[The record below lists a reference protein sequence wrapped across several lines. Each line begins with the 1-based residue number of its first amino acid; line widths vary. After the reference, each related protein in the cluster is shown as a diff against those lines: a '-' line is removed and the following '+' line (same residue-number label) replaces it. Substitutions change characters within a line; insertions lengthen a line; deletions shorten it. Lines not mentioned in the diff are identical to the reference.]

1 MRPIQEF
8 VETELRTSIQQLT
21 GDALPDASSGPSSP
35 FSSSPPSS
43 KSTQRS
49 PTYSSRYVE
58 RDHHV
63 PSTGAATKSA
73 MEQGRAACAVASGSG
88 ARVGLIVD
96 ERGEG
101 SVRQIRLPPQDQ
113 HALTGKDNTG
123 DVDGS
128 RARGGAEAVYGKGPM
143 ISSMSTSP
151 VSSYVSAGKMV
162 V

>member
-113 HALTGKDNTG
+113 HASAALLHR
-123 DVDGS
+123 
-128 RARGGAEAVYGKGPM
+128 RARSRRLRSRSACHRR
-143 ISSMSTSP
+143 SSRRQ
-151 VSSYVSAGKMV
+151 VRAGRVRHICMCY
-162 V
+162 